1 MNSVA
6 QKTLFETYRVN
17 AFQGFRPP
25 DWRDLGWS
33 AYSQHDEDGY
43 LLYIFSAL
51 GFNTRRVVE
60 VCCGNGRESNTA
72 NLLLNH
78 RCTGALF
85 EGSEALA
92 TVARQFYSEHSAT
105 AFWPPAIVCDWIT
118 AENIDGL
125 ITEAGIVGDIDLLSI
140 DIDGID
146 YWLWDRI
153 GVISP
158 RVVVAEINHLWG
170 ADESVTVPY
179 APDFKAVF
187 TQYGSDYA
195 GASIAAF
202 VKLGHRK
209 GYRLV
214 GGNAIGT
221 NAFFVR
227 NDLVH
232 PWLPEVHADTLF
244 WHPRSKFGQSVRIEG
259 VRSMDWE
266 RV

>member
-1 MNSVA
+1 M
-6 QKTLFETYRVN
+6 
-17 AFQGFRPP
+17 
-25 DWRDLGWS
+25 
-33 AYSQHDEDGY
+33 
-43 LLYIFSAL
+43 LYIFAVL

-60 VCCGNGRESNTA
+60 VCCGNGQESNTA
-72 NLLLNH
+72 NLLVNH
-78 RCTGALF
+78 RCTGLLF

-92 TVARQFYSEHSAT
+92 SAARQFYAEQPST
-105 AFWPPAIVCDWIT
+105 MFWPPTVVRDWIT

-125 ITEAGIVGDIDLLSI
+125 ISEAGITGDIDLLSI

-153 GVISP
+153 DIISP

-170 ADESVTVPY
+170 AQESVTVPY

-202 VKLGHRK
+202 VKLGRRK
-209 GYRLV
+209 GYHLV

-221 NAFFVR
+221 NVFFVR
-227 NDLVH
+227 DDLSH
-232 PWLPEVHADTLF
+232 PWLPEVAAETLF
-244 WHPRSKFGQSVRIEG
+244 WHPRAKFGQTVRIEG

-266 RV
+266 QV